1 MNKHEQTWRRTVS
14 QQDYDFF
21 ATGPKDDGPVVPPPP
36 PAPTR
41 HTGQFGGAVD
51 PEGRPLNQFGTP
63 IGEAAVPVGPS
74 AAPGYGAVPVAAP
87 GLNSSWSGPALHP
100 AHAHAAPVW
109 GAPQAP
115 AYGPVS
121 GARPGTVLAAGVIA
135 IVQGAFA
142 VIVGLLGLAVAGAM
156 DSGTIGDGSDAI
168 RGVTGI
174 VRIIMFVVLLIGV
187 GYVVAG
193 AATVA
198 GKRWAAVTLLV
209 VEGLGLLIGLIGM
222 FAGSTQSAGGTIGQ
236 LLDLL
241 VPAAVLILLL
251 VPVSRAWLRRR

>member
-1 MNKHEQTWRRTVS
+1 
-14 QQDYDFF
+14 
-21 ATGPKDDGPVVPPPP
+21 
-36 PAPTR
+36 
-41 HTGQFGGAVD
+41 
-51 PEGRPLNQFGTP
+51 
-63 IGEAAVPVGPS
+63 
-74 AAPGYGAVPVAAP
+74 
-87 GLNSSWSGPALHP
+87 
-100 AHAHAAPVW
+100 
-109 GAPQAP
+109 
-115 AYGPVS
+115 
-121 GARPGTVLAAGVIA
+121 
-135 IVQGAFA
+135 